1 MSFYTDEMKR
11 EVHSIEPPKGFGLD
25 IYEHSEN
32 GMLMFLE
39 LVMDEKMLV
48 QLSHDEKIAA
58 VIYTMRVKDALEK
71 EGAVVQ
77 VTRRAIDGV

>member
-1 MSFYTDEMKR
+1 MSFYTDAMR
-11 EVHSIEPPKGFGLD
+11 RAVHSIEAPKNFGVD

-39 LVMDEKMLV
+39 IVMDERRLV
-48 QLSHDEKIAA
+48 QLSHDDKIAA

-77 VTRRAIDGV
+77 VTRRAME

>member
-1 MSFYTDEMKR
+1 MSFYTDAMR
-11 EVHSIEPPKGFGLD
+11 RAVHSIEAPKGFGLD

-32 GMLMFLE
+32 GMLMFIE

-48 QLSHDEKIAA
+48 QLTHDEKIAA

-77 VTRRAIDGV
+77 VTRRAID

>member
-1 MSFYTDEMKR
+1 MSFYTDAMKR
-11 EVHSIEPPKGFGLD
+11 AVHSIETPKNFGVD

-39 LVMDEKMLV
+39 VVMDERRLV
-48 QLSHDEKIAA
+48 QLSHDDKIAA

-77 VTRRAIDGV
+77 VTRREMQ

>member
-1 MSFYTDEMKR
+1 MSFYTDTMKR
-11 EVHSIEPPKGFGLD
+11 AVHSVEAPKGFGVD

-39 LVMDEKMLV
+39 IVMDEKKLV
-48 QLSHDEKIAA
+48 RLTHDEKIAA

-77 VTRRAIDGV
+77 VTRREIG